1 MQNPLSSKF
10 SLSFSLPHGFADL
23 FCGYPRIFNAALWK
37 GSMPH
42 LSEFL
47 DFDVVYA
54 VEAAQ
59 ATIQISI
66 MLHKNTSD
74 PLSKDFHIFVYFKK
88 NSEDSDSELRKRIL
102 REILFSTEW
111 YTLYCM

>member
-1 MQNPLSSKF
+1 MPNPLSSKF
-10 SLSFSLPHGFADL
+10 SLSFSLPLGFADL
-23 FCGYPRIFNAALWK
+23 FCGYTRISNAALWK

-47 DFDVVYA
+47 DFDVVY
-54 VEAAQ
+54 VIEAAQ

-74 PLSKDFHIFVYFKK
+74 PLSKDFQIFVYFKK
-88 NSEDSDSELRKRIL
+88 TSKNLIQNS
-102 REILFSTEW
+102 
-111 YTLYCM
+111 

>member
-1 MQNPLSSKF
+1 MPNPLSSKF

-23 FCGYPRIFNAALWK
+23 FCGYPRIFTAALWK

-42 LSEFL
+42 LCEFL

-54 VEAAQ
+54 IEGAQ

-74 PLSKDFHIFVYFKK
+74 PLSKDFQSFDYFKK
-88 NSEDSDSELRKRIL
+88 NSEDTDSELRKIIL
-102 REILFSTEW
+102 CKI
-111 YTLYCM
+111 